1 VFTLVPEG
9 FFDPAAARDALA
21 EVAPVAESDKVLY
34 RQIPRFGAV
43 LIYNVSGGEDT
54 PPEIF
59 DILREL
65 PSCSEYNKL
74 LCSWRDGELSMAVGQ
89 GRSLL
94 LANSYKAPDFTTA
107 QYFIF
112 LALKSLQLNPEVTT
126 IRFRH
131 PLSAENEMALYRY
144 FKAVESPSVL

>member
-1 VFTLVPEG
+1 MFTLVPEG

-21 EVAPVAESDKVLY
+21 EVAPMAESDKVFY
-34 RQIPRFGAV
+34 KQIPQFGAV

-74 LCSWRDGELSMAVGQ
+74 LCAWHDGELSMAVGQ

-144 FKAVESPSVL
+144 FKAVECL

>member
-1 VFTLVPEG
+1 MFTLVPEG
-9 FFDPAAARDALA
+9 FFDPATAREALA
-21 EVAPVAESDKVLY
+21 EVALVAESDKVFHK
-34 RQIPRFGAV
+34 QIPHFGAV
-43 LIYNVSGGEDT
+43 LIYNVSGGADT

-59 DILREL
+59 DILQEL

-94 LANSYKAPDFTTA
+94 LANSYNAPDFTTA

-131 PLSAENEMALYRY
+131 KLSAENEMALYRY
-144 FKAVESPSVL
+144 FKAVECV

>member
-1 VFTLVPEG
+1 MFTLVPEG

-34 RQIPRFGAV
+34 RQIPQFGAV

-126 IRFRH
+126 MRFH
-131 PLSAENEMALYRY
+131 QPLSAENEMARYRY
-144 FKAVESPSVL
+144 CKAVESA